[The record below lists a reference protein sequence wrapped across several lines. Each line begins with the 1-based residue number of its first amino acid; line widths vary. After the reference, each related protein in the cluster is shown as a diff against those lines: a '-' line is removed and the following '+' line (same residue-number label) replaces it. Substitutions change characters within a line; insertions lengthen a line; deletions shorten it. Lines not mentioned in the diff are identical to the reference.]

1 MANGTQDFW
10 GMRAASRSMS
20 SVIPT
25 GVTGLDGQA
34 GWQATLEHNIQD
46 TSGLPTV
53 LQDGTKVWTY
63 NPLTR
68 QIVVDGTVVAEQIE
82 DSYLRMENGSL
93 VVGVRVESENGGSQA
108 MMESRIRM
116 RNL

>member
-1 MANGTQDFW
+1 
-10 GMRAASRSMS
+10 MS
-20 SVIPT
+20 SVVPS
-25 GVTGLDGQA
+25 GVAGPDGQA

-46 TSGLPTV
+46 TSSLPSV
-53 LQDGTKVWTY
+53 MQDGEKVWTY

-68 QIVVDGTVVAEQIE
+68 QIDVDGTVVAEQIE
-82 DSYLRMENGSL
+82 DSYFRIENGSIVL
-93 VVGVRVESENGGSQA
+93 GVRVESENGGSQA